1 MKRAASLCLLT
12 VLIAGAVLAGVGSA
26 ASDPG
31 WGAAVS
37 LESNNLDA
45 VFPQVA
51 VDPRGNAIAV
61 WRQFDGNI
69 DNLTANRYVAGLG
82 WTGEVLIEAEDAGG
96 ATQPQIALDPQGN
109 AIVVWRQSNGTRDS
123 IMANGYV
130 AGVAWGAPVYVETD
144 DAGNAAY
151 PQVDADTAGNAVAVW
166 HQSDGTRTN
175 IWANR
180 YAVGAGWGPA
190 QLVETLDLGDAEYPD
205 VAMDAAGNA
214 LAGWYQFDGTRF
226 DVWANRFVASEGWGS
241 AERIENGADN
251 AFGPA
256 LAMDRSG
263 NGVAVF
269 TQFDGTVFNAWANR
283 YAVGSGWGTPVLLEN
298 QPGGPIALD
307 VAMDAFG
314 NAVAVWHQFDGT
326 RTNIWSNRYA
336 VGTSWGAETVVEID
350 VASARNPQVAL
361 DADGNAM
368 AVWSSG
374 PVGSIWASRYAVADS
389 DGDGLSDLAERHVYG
404 TNPNDADT
412 DRDALPDGDE
422 IRLHGTSPV
431 DPDSDNDGL
440 RDAEEVFVTRT
451 DPTDP
456 DSDGGGLPDGWE
468 VDNGLDPSNGLDDQ
482 ADSDVD
488 GLTNLREYEI
498 GTNPRRS
505 DTDGDGVP
513 DGQDVFPLNLF
524 EYADYDGDGIGDNGD
539 PDIDGDGVFN
549 AQDAFPFDP
558 NRGQEDT
565 LRSDAASALVLP
577 VYLLVALVLLMLV
590 FQVLRT
596 VRRPPAPPQP

>member
-226 DVWANRFVASEGWGS
+226 DVWANRFVASAGWGS

-283 YAVGSGWGTPVLLEN
+283 YAVGSGGGSPVLLEN

-326 RTNIWSNRYA
+326 RTNIWSNR
-336 VGTSWGAETVVEID
+336 
-350 VASARNPQVAL
+350 
-361 DADGNAM
+361 NAM

-412 DRDALPDGDE
+412 DPDALPDDYE

-431 DPDSDNDGL
+431 DPDSDND
-440 RDAEEVFVTRT
+440 
-451 DPTDP
+451 
-456 DSDGGGLPDGWE
+456 
-468 VDNGLDPSNGLDDQ
+468 
-482 ADSDVD
+482 
-488 GLTNLREYEI
+488 
-498 GTNPRRS
+498 
-505 DTDGDGVP
+505 
-513 DGQDVFPLNLF
+513 
-524 EYADYDGDGIGDNGD
+524 
-539 PDIDGDGVFN
+539 
-549 AQDAFPFDP
+549 
-558 NRGQEDT
+558 
-565 LRSDAASALVLP
+565 
-577 VYLLVALVLLMLV
+577 
-590 FQVLRT
+590 
-596 VRRPPAPPQP
+596 

>member
-12 VLIAGAVLAGVGSA
+12 
-26 ASDPG
+26 
-31 WGAAVS
+31 
-37 LESNNLDA
+37 
-45 VFPQVA
+45 
-51 VDPRGNAIAV
+51 
-61 WRQFDGNI
+61 
-69 DNLTANRYVAGLG
+69 
-82 WTGEVLIEAEDAGG
+82 VLIEAEDAGG
-96 ATQPQIALDPQGN
+96 ATQPQIALDPQGT

-123 IMANGYV
+123 IMANRHV
-130 AGVAWGAPVYVETD
+130 AGVAWGTPVYVETD

-180 YAVGAGWGPA
+180 YAVGAGWGTA
-190 QLVETLDLGDAEYPD
+190 ERIETDNAGGASDPQ
-205 VAMDAAGNA
+205 VAVDAAGNA
-214 LAGWYQFDGTRF
+214 VAGWYQFDGTRF

-314 NAVAVWHQFDGT
+314 NAVAVWHQSDGT
-326 RTNIWSNRYA
+326 RTNIWSN
-336 VGTSWGAETVVEID
+336 
-350 VASARNPQVAL
+350 
-361 DADGNAM
+361 
-368 AVWSSG
+368 
-374 PVGSIWASRYAVADS
+374 
-389 DGDGLSDLAERHVYG
+389 
-404 TNPNDADT
+404 PNDADT
-412 DRDALPDGDE
+412 ARDALPDGDE

-488 GLTNLREYEI
+488 GLTNRREYEI

-539 PDIDGDGVFN
+539 PNIDGDGVFN